1 MSHADPTPEL
11 PLLIFARNVTRVF
24 GEGETQVKALR
35 GVNLAVKE
43 GEFIA
48 LVGPSGSGKTTLLN
62 QLGALDTPTSGKLQ
76 VLGRD
81 LSELSSAQRSEL
93 RLHEIGFVFQAYNL
107 VPVLTA
113 RENVE
118 FVLELQGVDAKQR
131 RERSQKI
138 LHDLGLSAE
147 ANRRPDQL
155 SGGQQQRVA
164 VARAIASQ
172 PQLILADEPT
182 ANLDSKNAESLM
194 DLMHELHR
202 NYGMTFLFATHDPRV
217 MRHAK
222 RVITLEDGVVLR
234 DEQKEHGQDHVTD
247 LELA

>member
-1 MSHADPTPEL
+1 M
-11 PLLIFARNVTRVF
+11 N
-24 GEGETQVKALR
+24 ALR
-35 GVNLAVKE
+35 GVNLTIND
-43 GEFIA
+43 GEFVA

-62 QLGALDTPTSGKLQ
+62 QLGALDTPTSGTLS
-76 VLGRD
+76 VLGN
-81 LSELSSAQRSEL
+81 ELSSLNSTQRSEL
-93 RLHEIGFVFQAYNL
+93 RLHKIGFVFQAYNL

-118 FVLELQGVDAKQR
+118 FVLELQGIDSA
-131 RERSQKI
+131 ERKKRSEKI
-138 LHDLGLSAE
+138 LRDLGLSAE

-182 ANLDSKNAESLM
+182 ANLDSKNAEALM
-194 DLMHELHR
+194 DLMHELHER
-202 NYGMTFLFATHDPRV
+202 YEMTFLFATHDPRV

-222 RVITLEDGVVLR
+222 RVVTLEDGRVLR
-234 DEQKEHGQDHVTD
+234 DELKEHGKDHVTD
-247 LELA
+247 LELS